1 MKFIESVF
9 EKLERHPKRIV
20 FPDGAQPHI
29 IAGAVEY
36 VERKLGI
43 AILLGKRD
51 EIEVAAKKISAPLRR
66 IHIIDPE
73 KAEDLPLFIK
83 RLEQLNRYRGISQPD
98 AVKIVTHPNYFGAM
112 MLQYGQV
119 DGLVGGAT
127 SSSGSILR
135 PLFQLIKPLPGV
147 KTISSCMVLQVPN
160 CDYGN
165 KGLFVFA
172 DCGVIPNPTVEQLS
186 SIAIEAAKLNR
197 QFTGGVPRVAML
209 SYSTRGSAQTGDTER
224 IAAATALARQYFIEN
239 NIEAEIDGELQADAA
254 IVPEVGSLKAP
265 GSPVAGRANVLIFP
279 DLNSGNI
286 ALKLVHR
293 LTKADAYGQLLLGLD
308 KPAADLSRGAS
319 VEEIVGVAA
328 IIGLL
333 AINYRKLYPDQ
344 GARYSGLTQ

>member
-9 EKLERHPKRIV
+9 EKLERHPKRIL
-20 FPDGAQPHI
+20 FPDGTQPHV

-51 EIEVAAKKISAPLRR
+51 EVEAAAKKINAPLRR

-83 RLEQLNRYRGISQPD
+83 RLETLNRYRGISQPD
-98 AVKIVTHPNYFGAM
+98 AVKIITHPNYFGAM
-112 MLQYGQV
+112 MLQNGQV

-147 KTISSCMVLQVPN
+147 KSISSCMVLQVPN
-160 CDYGN
+160 CDFGHN
-165 KGLFVFA
+165 GLFVFA
-172 DCGVIPNPTVEQLS
+172 DCGVIPNPTIDQLS

-209 SYSTRGSAQTGDTER
+209 SYSTRGSTQTQETER

-239 NIEAEIDGELQADAA
+239 NIEAEVDGELQADAA
-254 IVPEVGSLKAP
+254 IVPEVGALKAP
-265 GSPVAGRANVLIFP
+265 GSPVAGRANVLVFP

-328 IIGLL
+328 IVGLQ

-344 GARYSGLTQ
+344 GARYTP

>member
-1 MKFIESVF
+1 MKFIETVF
-9 EKLERHPKRIV
+9 EKLERHPKRIL
-20 FPDGAQPHI
+20 FPDGTQPHV
-29 IAGAVEY
+29 IAAAVEY

-43 AILLGKRD
+43 AILLGKR
-51 EIEVAAKKISAPLRR
+51 EEVEEAAKKINAPLRR

-83 RLEQLNRYRGISQPD
+83 RLETLNRYRGISQPD
-98 AVKIVTHPNYFGAM
+98 AVKIITHPNYFGAM
-112 MLQYGQV
+112 MLQNGQV

-147 KTISSCMVLQVPN
+147 KSISSCMVLQVPN
-160 CDYGN
+160 CDFGHS
-165 KGLFVFA
+165 GLFVFA
-172 DCGVIPNPTVEQLS
+172 DCGVIPNPTIDQLS

-197 QFTGGVPRVAML
+197 QFTGDVPRVAML
-209 SYSTRGSAQTGDTER
+209 SYSTRGSTQTQETER

-254 IVPEVGSLKAP
+254 IVPEVGALKAP

-328 IIGLL
+328 IVGLQ

-344 GARYSGLTQ
+344 GARYTA

>member
-1 MKFIESVF
+1 MKFINSVF
-9 EKLERHPKRIV
+9 EKLERHPKRIL
-20 FPDGAQPHI
+20 FPDGNQPHV

-51 EIEVAAKKISAPLRR
+51 EVEAEAKKINAPLRR

-83 RLEQLNRYRGISQPD
+83 RLETLNRYRGISQPD
-98 AVKIVTHPNYFGAM
+98 AVKIITHPNYFGAM
-112 MLQYGQV
+112 MLQNGQV

-147 KTISSCMVLQVPN
+147 KSISSCMVLQVPN
-160 CDYGN
+160 CEFGN
-165 KGLFVFA
+165 DGLFIFA
-172 DCGVIPNPTVEQLS
+172 DCGVIPNPTVDQLS

-209 SYSTRGSAQTGDTER
+209 SYSTRGSTQTQDTER
-224 IAAATALARQYFIEN
+224 IAAATALAKQHFIEHN
-239 NIEAEIDGELQADAA
+239 LEAEIDGELQADAA
-254 IVPEVGSLKAP
+254 IVPEVGALKAP

-319 VEEIVGVAA
+319 VDEIVGVAA
-328 IIGLL
+328 IVGLQ
-333 AINYRKLYPDQ
+333 AINYRKLYPEQ
-344 GARYSGLTQ
+344 GARYAE